1 MRTFVRFGY
10 PDNWALPSITSPVCN
25 TEVVRQYAQQKKLS
39 AAMKV
44 DETIQRLIKQR
55 GKINFN
61 SVSTESGVSKAYLYN
76 HLEIRERIE
85 TLRKQQEGISSAKQ
99 VKREMTEA
107 SKDVLIAAKNKRIK
121 ELETENKQLKDE
133 LMKLRG
139 MIYDKF

>member
-1 MRTFVRFGY
+1 MPGKHTR
-10 PDNWALPSITSPVCN
+10 N
-25 TEVVRQYAQQKKLS
+25 TEGVRQYAQQKKLS
-39 AAMKV
+39 AAVKV
-44 DETIQRLIKQR
+44 DEAIQRLIKQQ

-76 HLEIRERIE
+76 HSEIRERIE
-85 TLRKQQEGISSAKQ
+85 TLRKQQEGIPSAKQ

-133 LMKLRG
+133 LVKLRG

>member
-1 MRTFVRFGY
+1 
-10 PDNWALPSITSPVCN
+10 
-25 TEVVRQYAQQKKLS
+25 
-39 AAMKV
+39 
-44 DETIQRLIKQR
+44 
-55 GKINFN
+55 
-61 SVSTESGVSKAYLYN
+61 
-76 HLEIRERIE
+76 
-85 TLRKQQEGISSAKQ
+85 

>member
-1 MRTFVRFGY
+1 MPGKHTR
-10 PDNWALPSITSPVCN
+10 N
-25 TEVVRQYAQQKKLS
+25 TEGVRQYAQQKKLS
-39 AAMKV
+39 AAVKV
-44 DETIQRLIKQR
+44 DEAIQRLIKQQ

-76 HLEIRERIE
+76 HSEIRERIE
-85 TLRKQQEGISSAKQ
+85 TLRKQQEGILSTKQ

>member
-1 MRTFVRFGY
+1 MPGKHTR
-10 PDNWALPSITSPVCN
+10 N
-25 TEVVRQYAQQKKLS
+25 TEGVRQYAQQKKLS
-39 AAMKV
+39 AAVKV
-44 DETIQRLIKQR
+44 DEVIQRLIKQK

-61 SVSTESGVSKAYLYN
+61 SVSMESGVSKAYLYN
-76 HLEIRERIE
+76 HSEIRQRIE
-85 TLRKQQEGISSAKQ
+85 MLRKQQDGITSAKQ